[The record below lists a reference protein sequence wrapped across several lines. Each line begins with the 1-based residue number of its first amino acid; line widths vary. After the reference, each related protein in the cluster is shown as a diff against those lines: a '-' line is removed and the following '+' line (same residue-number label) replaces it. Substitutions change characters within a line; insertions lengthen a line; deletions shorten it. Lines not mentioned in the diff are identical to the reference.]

1 MKRILITGADSYIG
15 TSVERYLMEYNAS
28 QGRELYR
35 VDTVSML
42 DETWKTYDF
51 SPYDTVFHVAGIAH
65 ADVGKVSEEQKALY
79 FTVNCD
85 LAVETAAKAKEEG
98 VRQFIYMS
106 SVIVYGDSA
115 PVGQTKHITE
125 ETEPAPAN
133 FYGDSK
139 RKAEIDLGALE
150 DGTFRV
156 AILRPPMIYGRN
168 SKGNYPLLSKLAQV
182 LPVCPDVENER
193 SMLYVENLAEFVRLL
208 TDSGLGG
215 IFFPQNGEYTRTGEM
230 IRLIGKTKGRKI
242 ALWKILNPAVYLAA
256 KLPGKPG
263 VLMNKAFGSLTV
275 DQSLSRRDFDGY
287 QRYSLEESIEKTER

>member
-1 MKRILITGADSYIG
+1 
-15 TSVERYLMEYNAS
+15 
-28 QGRELYR
+28 
-35 VDTVSML
+35 
-42 DETWKTYDF
+42 
-51 SPYDTVFHVAGIAH
+51 
-65 ADVGKVSEEQKALY
+65 
-79 FTVNCD
+79 
-85 LAVETAAKAKEEG
+85 
-98 VRQFIYMS
+98 
-106 SVIVYGDSA
+106 
-115 PVGQTKHITE
+115 
-125 ETEPAPAN
+125 
-133 FYGDSK
+133 
-139 RKAEIDLGALE
+139 
-150 DGTFRV
+150 
-156 AILRPPMIYGRN
+156 MIYGRN